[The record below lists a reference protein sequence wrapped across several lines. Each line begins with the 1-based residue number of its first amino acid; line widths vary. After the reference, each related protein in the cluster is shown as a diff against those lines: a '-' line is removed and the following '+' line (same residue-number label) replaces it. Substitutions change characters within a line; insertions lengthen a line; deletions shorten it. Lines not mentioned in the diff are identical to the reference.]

1 MKFAYA
7 LGLAAFALPAA
18 AIAQDDPSPAAP
30 EVEAQ
35 ATDEVATEDDDSLD
49 MNRRVCKTYKITG
62 SRLAKRKVCRTAYEW
77 KRHEEEVRQNA
88 QQALNRHAAAPGNS
102 GD

>member
-1 MKFAYA
+1 MKLAFA

-18 AIAQDDPSPAAP
+18 AIAQDDTSPAAP

-35 ATDEVATEDDDSLD
+35 ATDEVATDDDSLD